1 MNRKGKFMT
10 KKNVHKENL
19 SIVQEIVHMVNKDN
33 LLELEYEANDFKV
46 KVVKNMKTS
55 ISIPQETNDGILNA
69 KEKADS
75 SKSIEKTQRFNNKHP
90 GAVNSPMVG
99 TAYSAAEPGKDAFI
113 KLHSQVSKGDTL
125 LIIEAMKVMNTI
137 AAPKSGK
144 IVFIGFE
151 DSQPIEFDQL
161 LVIIE

>member
-1 MNRKGKFMT
+1 MT
-10 KKNVHKENL
+10 KKNIHKENL
-19 SIVQEIVHMVNKDN
+19 SIVQEFVDMVNKDN

-55 ISIPQETNDGILNA
+55 ISIPQDTNVSIFDT
-69 KEKADS
+69 KENKDS
-75 SKSIEKTQRFNNKHP
+75 PKSIEKVEQFDNKHP

-99 TAYSAAEPGKDAFI
+99 TAYSASEPGKNPFI
-113 KLHSQVSKGDTL
+113 KLHSQVSKGETL

-137 AAPKSGK
+137 ASPKSGK

-151 DSQPIEFDQL
+151 DGQPIEFDQL

>member
-1 MNRKGKFMT
+1 MT

-19 SIVQEIVHMVNKDN
+19 SIIKEFVDIVNKDN
-33 LLELEYEANDFKV
+33 LLELEYEANNFKV
-46 KVVKNMKTS
+46 KVVKNMKTP
-55 ISIPQETNDGILNA
+55 ISIPQETNVSISNA
-69 KEKADS
+69 RENKDT
-75 SKSIEKTQRFNNKHP
+75 SKSIEKTETFTNKHP

-99 TAYSAAEPGKDAFI
+99 TAYSAPEPGKDPFV
-113 KLHSQVSKGDTL
+113 KLNSQVSKGDSL

-151 DSQPIEFDQL
+151 DSQPVEFDQL
-161 LVIIE
+161 LVVIE

>member
-1 MNRKGKFMT
+1 MT

-19 SIVQEIVHMVNKDN
+19 SIVQEFVDMVNKDN

-55 ISIPQETNDGILNA
+55 ISIPQDTNVSIFDT
-69 KEKADS
+69 KENKDS
-75 SKSIEKTQRFNNKHP
+75 PKSIEKIEQFDNKHP

-99 TAYSAAEPGKDAFI
+99 TAYSAPEPGKDPFI
-113 KLHSQVSKGDTL
+113 KLQSQVSKGDTL

-137 AAPKSGK
+137 AAPRSGK